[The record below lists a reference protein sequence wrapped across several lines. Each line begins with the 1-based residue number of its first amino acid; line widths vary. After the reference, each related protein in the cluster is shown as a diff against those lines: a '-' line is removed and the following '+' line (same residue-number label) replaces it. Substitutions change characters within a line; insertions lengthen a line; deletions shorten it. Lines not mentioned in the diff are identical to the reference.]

1 MNGEAPSGDAETTPE
16 ARLRHLRASLGLSQ
30 EQLARRLGVS
40 FATVNR
46 WEAGRTRMSARASL
60 ALAEFEAE
68 IAAHDRGSATA
79 PEPAAPPGP
88 TTAPGPVTPPGPVAA
103 PGPTAP
109 PGPVTPPGQV
119 AAPGPT
125 AAPGPAAP
133 SGPTA
138 PSGPAAPPGPIAV
151 AHTSFVGRERELAE
165 LSELLRLSRLISF
178 TGPGG
183 AGKTRLAV
191 EAIRRWG
198 PAEEVVFIPLE
209 PVRHPQSLISTV
221 ASRLRVRDQPGVLIH
236 VSVQAALAA
245 TPRLIVFDGAEH
257 VRDEVAELVTRLLTA
272 VPGLRIVVTSRVVL
286 GVPGEVCWTV
296 PPLACP
302 SAAAG
307 VSDIASSDAVQLFMA
322 RARERLPG
330 FSDTDV
336 APRAIAELCRR
347 LDGLPL
353 AIELIAGWVGT
364 LSVREILQQGA
375 ILLDQEPL
383 DSGQSRGR
391 RLVDVLRASYDLLRP
406 EQQRLLPAL
415 SVFAAPF
422 TVDDAAAVSARDGSA
437 RDGNA
442 RDGSA
447 RAGGESA
454 GPELARALR
463 GLVDS
468 SWLVVTRDSEHNR
481 FSMLETMRTFAAAKL
496 QEEGGA
502 SVRRRHA
509 MHFAELARASE
520 PGLAGPDAASW
531 TARLEAA
538 GADLDIALQW
548 ADENADIDLGLEM
561 SSALWRWWLI
571 SGRLA
576 FGRSWLGK
584 FLAGA
589 GDRRDERTG
598 RAFGSAA
605 VLAAEN
611 GDYSEALRQAR
622 LALGIFESL
631 GLQERVAFAATV
643 LGSAHRYLGNRDDA
657 RRSFQ
662 TAMDLRA
669 ALGDRRG
676 VSVAMNNMALLEMDD
691 GDLAR
696 ARELFEQTMVIKR
709 QLGERRSLAIGL
721 ANLSDVLIRTGQ
733 WDAARRALAEAAELA
748 ADLGHPQ
755 LIGTLRCNQ
764 GDLAA
769 KKQRWPEAAGHYQAA
784 AAAHQEAGH
793 LHDAVEA
800 LIGLGLA
807 SHRLGHRG
815 DAVRHLRAAEAMADE
830 IANPQRL
837 AEVRAALAEIGES
850 GGTALPDGLT
860 IRQAEVL
867 RLLAAGM
874 SSKQIAAALYLSPT
888 TVDRHLATV
897 YRKLGLGGR
906 VEATRYALAHGLAGP
921 TR

>member
-1 MNGEAPSGDAETTPE
+1 MNGEAPGGDAATTPE

-60 ALAEFEAE
+60 ALAEFEAG
-68 IAAHDRGSATA
+68 IAAHERG
-79 PEPAAPPGP
+79 PAA
-88 TTAPGPVTPPGPVAA
+88 APGPVAA
-103 PGPTAP
+103 A
-109 PGPVTPPGQV
+109 PGPVVPP
-119 AAPGPT
+119 
-125 AAPGPAAP
+125 
-133 SGPTA
+133 
-138 PSGPAAPPGPIAV
+138 GPAAPPGPIAV

-221 ASRLRVRDQPGVLIH
+221 ASRLRVRDQPGVLIDA
-236 VSVQAALAA
+236 SVQAALAA
-245 TPRLIVFDGAEH
+245 TARLIVFDGAEH
-257 VRDEVAELVTRLLTA
+257 VRDEVAELVGRLLTA

-307 VSDIASSDAVQLFMA
+307 VSDIASSDAVRLFMA

-330 FSDTDV
+330 FSETDV

-383 DSGQSRGR
+383 DSGQPRGR
-391 RLVDVLRASYDLLRP
+391 RLVDVLRASHDLLRP

-422 TVDDAAAVSARDGSA
+422 TVDDAAAVGARDDGA
-437 RDGNA
+437 RD
-442 RDGSA
+442 DGK
-447 RAGGESA
+447 SA
-454 GPELARALR
+454 GPGLARALR

-468 SWLVVTRDSEHNR
+468 SWLVVTRDGEHNR
-481 FSMLETMRTFAAAKL
+481 FSMLETMRTFAAATL
-496 QEEGGA
+496 EEGGGA

-538 GADLDIALQW
+538 VADLDIALQW

-589 GDRRDERTG
+589 DDRRDERTG

-611 GDYSEALRQAR
+611 GDYGEALRQAR

-631 GLQERVAFAATV
+631 GLQEQMAFAATV
-643 LGSAHRYLGNRDDA
+643 LGSAHRYLGNRADA

-669 ALGDRRG
+669 AVGDRRG

-748 ADLGHPQ
+748 ADLGNPQ

-769 KKQRWPEAAGHYQAA
+769 KKQRWREAAGHYEAA

-800 LIGLGLA
+800 MIGLGRA
-807 SHRLGHRG
+807 SHRLGQRG

-850 GGTALPDGLT
+850 GGAALPDGLT

-921 TR
+921 AR

>member
-1 MNGEAPSGDAETTPE
+1 VNGEAPSGDAETTPE
-16 ARLRHLRASLGLSQ
+16 ARLRHLRARLGLSQ

-60 ALAEFEAE
+60 ALAKFEAE
-68 IAAHDRGSATA
+68 IAARER
-79 PEPAAPPGP
+79 EPLAAP
-88 TTAPGPVTPPGPVAA
+88 
-103 PGPTAP
+103 
-109 PGPVTPPGQV
+109 
-119 AAPGPT
+119 
-125 AAPGPAAP
+125 
-133 SGPTA
+133 
-138 PSGPAAPPGPIAV
+138 GPAAPPGPIAV

-165 LSELLRLSRLISF
+165 LSELLRVSRLISF

-191 EAIRRWG
+191 EALRRWG
-198 PAEEVVFIPLE
+198 PAEEVVFIPLV

-236 VSVQAALAA
+236 TSVQAALAA
-245 TPRLIVFDGAEH
+245 TPRLIIFDGAEH
-257 VRDEVAELVTRLLTA
+257 VRDEVAELVSTLLTA
-272 VPGLRIVVTSRVVL
+272 VPGLRIIVTSRVVL

-307 VSDIASSDAVQLFMA
+307 VSDIVSSDAVQLFMA

-330 FSDTDV
+330 FSETDV

-391 RLVDVLRASYDLLRP
+391 RLVDVLRASHDLLRP

-422 TVDDAAAVSARDGSA
+422 TVDDAAAVSARDG
-437 RDGNA
+437 GT
-442 RDGSA
+442 
-447 RAGGESA
+447 RAGRASA
-454 GPELARALR
+454 GPGLARALR

-496 QEEGGA
+496 EEAGGS
-502 SVRRRHA
+502 SVRHRHA

-520 PGLAGPDAASW
+520 PGLSGPDAASW
-531 TARLEAA
+531 TARLDAA
-538 GADLDIALQW
+538 VADLDLALQW

-589 GDRRDERTG
+589 DDRRDERTG

-611 GDYSEALRQAR
+611 GDYGEALRQAR

-631 GLQERVAFAATV
+631 GLQERMAFAATV
-643 LGSAHRYLGNRDDA
+643 LGSAHRYLGNRADA
-657 RRSFQ
+657 RCSFQ

-784 AAAHQEAGH
+784 AAAYQEAGH

-800 LIGLGLA
+800 MIGLGRA
-807 SHRLGHRG
+807 SYRLGHQG

-850 GGTALPDGLT
+850 GGAALPDGLT
-860 IRQAEVL
+860 VRQAEVL

-888 TVDRHLATV
+888 TVERHLATV

-921 TR
+921 AR